1 MIETATEKTPADVTR
16 TDGVTIHP
24 DGNARWSVER
34 GRDTMGVVWDEGPE
48 MARGRYAAW
57 SPFAPARD
65 NIAGYFDDPAAAVEA
80 IVTLWPTSPADIARE
95 TGAPLADIIT
105 EADTLAA
112 ELEQTGGRVYRTAIR
127 GAAAKLTN
135 EAAAA
140 VRERLGLPAARY
152 AVAVGND
159 ERTWPQFHSRDA
171 ALRCAAGYGLTADAV
186 RDGAPAPAEPE
197 RCTPIAGGKVH
208 EVSSYKGP
216 DGEEGYVLPLCR
228 TGSMD
233 SRGTQYR
240 KTSDPLSC
248 RTCLENERRRELA
261 RAREA
266 A

>member
-1 MIETATEKTPADVTR
+1 MAHQPR
-16 TDGVTIHP
+16 RHRP
-24 DGNARWSVER
+24 
-34 GRDTMGVVWDEGPE
+34 RD
-48 MARGRYAAW
+48 RR
-57 SPFAPARD
+57 
-65 NIAGYFDDPAAAVEA
+65 
-80 IVTLWPTSPADIARE
+80 
-95 TGAPLADIIT
+95 PLADIIT

-216 DGEEGYVLPLCR
+216 DGEEGTFSRCAAPDPWTAGAPSTARRPTRSAAGPAWRTSAGASSPAPARPPDGPRFRSVVPPAGEADASPLVIRCGASGR
-228 TGSMD
+228 
-233 SRGTQYR
+233 
-240 KTSDPLSC
+240 
-248 RTCLENERRRELA
+248 
-261 RAREA
+261 
-266 A
+266 